1 MAASEKARSGPLK
14 RFGVTTNGD
23 AHQFKRNTVRPAP
36 GRTVVFQPPRL
47 IANPAQT
54 KAPAKL
60 LIKKGVIIE
69 GRVSSEERKMCVR

>member
-1 MAASEKARSGPLK
+1 
-14 RFGVTTNGD
+14 
-23 AHQFKRNTVRPAP
+23 
-36 GRTVVFQPPRL
+36 VVFQPPRL